1 MIILLNYWDWFKLC
15 ETWTHFFL
23 KFHWNLTLLPSLIS
37 QFFLNGFEMRL
48 IPIFIFITSIKWT
61 RLAKISTSVPKR
73 WKSRSCIETCST
85 SRCDTTK
92 LKDKT
97 KFRAWGIRS
106 MMEDLCTS
114 PDIAFSIHHK
124 KINICHRLH
133 TNNLRSIVGARIE
146 MLMVDRILRK
156 IRLSFISIIV
166 KKSFV
171 IWENWRVKRS
181 SGKIIARSHN
191 TILRNRFREKNISIN
206 RYNTTQNPII
216 FQAQAVPIIKMWQMI
231 SRIGNTRRNRIEWI
245 LCSSQGRGTKSIQRS
260 KPHRKTWKM

>member
-1 MIILLNYWDWFKLC
+1 M
-15 ETWTHFFL
+15 
-23 KFHWNLTLLPSLIS
+23 
-37 QFFLNGFEMRL
+37 
-48 IPIFIFITSIKWT
+48 
-61 RLAKISTSVPKR
+61 
-73 WKSRSCIETCST
+73 
-85 SRCDTTK
+85 
-92 LKDKT
+92 
-97 KFRAWGIRS
+97 
-106 MMEDLCTS
+106 
-114 PDIAFSIHHK
+114 
-124 KINICHRLH
+124 H

-166 KKSFV
+166 KKSVV
-171 IWENWRVKRS
+171 IWDNWRVKRS

-231 SRIGNTRRNRIEWI
+231 SLQGNIRRNRIEWV
-245 LCSSQGRGTKSIQRS
+245 LYSSQGRGTKSIQRS